1 MSHEQVGR
9 LVDKWMNDQEF
20 RKQLKANP
28 QEAIKK
34 SGVSLAPEEWAALKK
49 IDWNK
54 SDQELQALI
63 SKPTL

>member
-1 MSHEQVGR
+1 MSYEQVGR
-9 LVDKWMNDQEF
+9 LVDKWVNDQEF

-49 IDWNK
+49 IDWSK

-63 SKPTL
+63 SKPLM